1 MLNNIHPNINYKFNV
16 FKKQNW
22 TRIAAELEEEDEEE
36 EDEEVGCSRD
46 RTTKKGLHMYH
57 HSSLI

>member
-1 MLNNIHPNINYKFNV
+1 MLNNIHPNIHYKFNV

-36 EDEEVGCSRD
+36 EAGCSRD
-46 RTTKKGLHMYH
+46 HTAKKGLHMYH